1 MDILKKFL
9 NNSAFEHLA
18 ENIISF
24 MDTDEAMETMIESE
38 LLSNEERKAMQIIL
52 RKLMVKEAQMFC
64 EKKVEVKS
72 CKVCKS
78 SDKKLYC
85 KDLVKTTLYE
95 MYPFFKDA
103 LQELKKSES
112 LESFNQLY
120 DILVWLQP
128 GETQLDDEN
137 QLQNLYDYS
146 IEMEYELRFD
156 PDFFKGPAGMIEV
169 FEDAAD
175 FSKETEDEDED
186 VYDGDLSGD
195 DFEDW
200 NDSYDSNDPYD
211 DYDYDHDMMMA
222 SEFGWEW

>member
-1 MDILKKFL
+1 
-9 NNSAFEHLA
+9 
-18 ENIISF
+18 
-24 MDTDEAMETMIESE
+24 
-38 LLSNEERKAMQIIL
+38 
-52 RKLMVKEAQMFC
+52 
-64 EKKVEVKS
+64 
-72 CKVCKS
+72 
-78 SDKKLYC
+78 
-85 KDLVKTTLYE
+85 

-146 IEMEYELRFD
+146 IEMEYELRFN

-175 FSKETEDEDED
+175 FSKESEDEDED
-186 VYDGDLSGD
+186 VYDGDLSED
-195 DFEDW
+195 PEDW
-200 NDSYDSNDPYD
+200 NDSYDLNDPYD

>member
-1 MDILKKFL
+1 
-9 NNSAFEHLA
+9 
-18 ENIISF
+18 
-24 MDTDEAMETMIESE
+24 
-38 LLSNEERKAMQIIL
+38 
-52 RKLMVKEAQMFC
+52 
-64 EKKVEVKS
+64 
-72 CKVCKS
+72 
-78 SDKKLYC
+78 
-85 KDLVKTTLYE
+85 

-175 FSKETEDEDED
+175 FSKESEDEDED
-186 VYDGDLSGD
+186 VYDGDLSED
-195 DFEDW
+195 PEDW
-200 NDSYDSNDPYD
+200 NDSYDLNDPYD

>member
-18 ENIISF
+18 ENIIRF
-24 MDTDEAMETMIESE
+24 MDTDEAMETMIDSE
-38 LLSNEERKAMQIIL
+38 LLSDEERKVMRKIL
-52 RKLMVKEAQMFC
+52 RKVMVKEAQMFC

-72 CKVCKS
+72 RCLDS
-78 SDKKLYC
+78 LF
-85 KDLVKTTLYE
+85 KTTLYE

-175 FSKETEDEDED
+175 F
-186 VYDGDLSGD
+186 
-195 DFEDW
+195 F
-200 NDSYDSNDPYD
+200 
-211 DYDYDHDMMMA
+211 
-222 SEFGWEW
+222 

>member
-38 LLSNEERKAMQIIL
+38 LLSDEERKAMQKIL

-64 EKKVEVKS
+64 EKKVEVKF
-72 CKVCKS
+72 CKS
-78 SDKKLYC
+78 SDLCNKVF
-85 KDLVKTTLYE
+85 VKTTLYE

-112 LESFNQLY
+112 LKSFNQLY

-175 FSKETEDEDED
+175 FSKESEDEDE
-186 VYDGDLSGD
+186 

-200 NDSYDSNDPYD
+200 NDSYDSNDPYND
-211 DYDYDHDMMMA
+211 GPGNKYDYDSYMA
-222 SEFGWEW
+222 SEFGLQW

>member
-1 MDILKKFL
+1 
-9 NNSAFEHLA
+9 
-18 ENIISF
+18 
-24 MDTDEAMETMIESE
+24 
-38 LLSNEERKAMQIIL
+38 
-52 RKLMVKEAQMFC
+52 MVKEAQMFC
-64 EKKVEVKS
+64 KKKVEVTLRPYKHS
-72 CKVCKS
+72 
-78 SDKKLYC
+78 KKN
-85 KDLVKTTLYE
+85 LVKTTLYD
-95 MYPFFKDA
+95 MFPFFKDA

-112 LESFNQLY
+112 LEKFNQLY

-211 DYDYDHDMMMA
+211 DYDSYMA
-222 SEFGWEW
+222 SEFGLQW

>member
-18 ENIISF
+18 ENIIRF
-24 MDTDEAMETMIESE
+24 MDTDEAMENMIESE
-38 LLSNEERKAMQIIL
+38 ILSDEERKAMRKIL
-52 RKLMVKEAQMFC
+52 RKVMIKEAQMFC

-72 CKVCKS
+72 SDPKQRSKKV
-78 SDKKLYC
+78 
-85 KDLVKTTLYE
+85 LVKTTLYE

-112 LESFNQLY
+112 LEKFNQLY

-175 FSKETEDEDED
+175 FSKESEDEDED
-186 VYDGDLSGD
+186 VYDGDLSED
-195 DFEDW
+195 PEDW
-200 NDSYDSNDPYD
+200 NDSYDLNDPYD

>member
-9 NNSAFEHLA
+9 NNPAFDHLA
-18 ENIISF
+18 ENIIRF
-24 MDTDEAMETMIESE
+24 MDTDEAMETMIDSE
-38 LLSNEERKAMQIIL
+38 LLSDEERKVMRKIL
-52 RKLMVKEAQMFC
+52 RKVMVKEAQMFC

-72 CKVCKS
+72 RCLDS
-78 SDKKLYC
+78 LF
-85 KDLVKTTLYE
+85 KTTLYE

-112 LESFNQLY
+112 LDSFNQLY

-175 FSKETEDEDED
+175 FSKESEDEDE
-186 VYDGDLSGD
+186 

-200 NDSYDSNDPYD
+200 NDSYDSNDPYND
-211 DYDYDHDMMMA
+211 GPGNKYDYDSYMA
-222 SEFGWEW
+222 SEFGLQW